1 MRNYLKSCREQK
13 GYTPKQ
19 VAVKLQITERQYQRI
34 EKGEQDGTIKL
45 WVKIKELLEQPI
57 DNLIENT

>member
-13 GYTPKQ
+13 GYTQKQ

>member
-1 MRNYLKSCREQK
+1 MRNNLKSCREQK
-13 GYTPKQ
+13 GYTQKQ
-19 VAVKLQITERQYQRI
+19 VAVMLQITERQYQRI

-45 WVKIKELLEQPI
+45 WVKIKQLLEQPI